1 VPSATAP
8 AATASAAAPLA
19 PPSTANLPAGFGLLT
34 VASPAAAH
42 VYISG
47 KRLGPANEALEV
59 RCGRWFV
66 RLAAPREG
74 RYPEWVSRGETVDV
88 GCQAATRIEMFPAPE
103 SPRSNGRP

>member
-1 VPSATAP
+1 VPSA
-8 AATASAAAPLA
+8 SAAVTPA
-19 PPSTANLPAGFGLLT
+19 PPNTANLPAGFGYLT
-34 VASPAAAH
+34 VVSPAVAH

-88 GCQAATRIEMFPAPE
+88 GCQAATKIEILPAPQGGAGK
-103 SPRSNGRP
+103 P